1 MGSIPGERKRP
12 LCSNVGTLLVQVI
25 KSGES
30 SMKMKSRFAF
40 GLALLRSLLVAIP
53 TEVAAAPPSAVRRA
67 GEVSRVIPAVNI
79 ARSGKTITASAK
91 TSVDWLDLVSTQVN
105 ARARIALDDGSV
117 LSVGSESSM
126 KVVKHDAGAQQTELE
141 LTYGKLRTQAQKI
154 AKPDGKFEVR
164 TPAGVAGV
172 VGTDFFVEY
181 ANGTM
186 NVITFEGLAKVCN
199 LAGVCVLVKAGQMTS
214 VRSGDNSAPLPP
226 QQATLDLLV
235 ASGKDTDPG
244 VPTGAAGAGAH
255 LGVWGTVGIVAG
267 AVGVGLGVGLTRSHT
282 PAAIPIKG
290 CPPNS
295 PACG

>member
-1 MGSIPGERKRP
+1 MK
-12 LCSNVGTLLVQVI
+12 T
-25 KSGES
+25 KSPY
-30 SMKMKSRFAF
+30 AF
-40 GLALLRSLLVAIP
+40 GLALWLSFLISIP
-53 TEVAAAPPSAVRRA
+53 ADVWAAPQAAGQRA
-67 GEVSRVIPAVNI
+67 GEVSRVIPAVGI
-79 ARSGKTITASAK
+79 ARSGKTIAASAK
-91 TSVDWLDLVSTQVN
+91 TAVDWQDLVNTQVN

-117 LSVGSESSM
+117 LNVGSESSM

-186 NVITFEGLAKVCN
+186 NVIAFEGLVKVCN
-199 LAGVCVLVKAGQMTS
+199 LAGVCVIVKAGQMTS
-214 VRSGDNSAPLPP
+214 VRSGDNSGPLPP

-235 ASGKDTDPG
+235 ASSKDTDPG
-244 VPTGAAGAGAH
+244 ALSGATGAGAH

-267 AVGVGLGVGLTRSHT
+267 AVGVGLGVGLTRGGST
-282 PAAIPIKG
+282 RVVVPPKG
-290 CPPNS
+290 CPPNT
-295 PACG
+295 PTCGG